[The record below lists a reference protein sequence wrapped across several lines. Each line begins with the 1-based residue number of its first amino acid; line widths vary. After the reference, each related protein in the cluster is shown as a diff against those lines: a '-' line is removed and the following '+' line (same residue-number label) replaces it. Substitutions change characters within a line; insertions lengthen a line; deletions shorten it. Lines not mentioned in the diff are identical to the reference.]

1 MKHNE
6 EFSFFVVVAAKQCAS
21 NNNGF
26 AVAESMAWTM
36 MLEMS
41 AQKRHVTLHSIERI
55 FRSHQCNEQCVLA
68 DQVQWQTT
76 IKRSAP
82 MTRKWIVIRLP
93 LFSTDIVICELR
105 LRRLFRESPSLSLKT
120 CNFSIFYASKRF
132 QSLKTWTLGWKYN
145 QRIFGMKRAAEVFFP
160 GIKISIEW
168 GQTWEWF
175 QELFSAQFHPTLK
188 MNILTTRIKKRII
201 G

>member
-1 MKHNE
+1 MKSSV
-6 EFSFFVVVAAKQCAS
+6 FLLLLLQ
-21 NNNGF
+21 NNAHRITMV

-76 IKRSAP
+76 IERSAP
-82 MTRKWIVIRLP
+82 MTRKWIVVRLP

-105 LRRLFRESPSLSLKT
+105 LRWLFRESPSLSLKT
-120 CNFSIFYASKRF
+120 CNLSIFYASKRF

-145 QRIFGMKRAAEVFFP
+145 KRIFGMKRAAKVL
-160 GIKISIEW
+160 S
-168 GQTWEWF
+168 
-175 QELFSAQFHPTLK
+175 LALK
-188 MNILTTRIKKRII
+188 
-201 G
+201 